1 MKKILLILI
10 SLVLTVNSF
19 SAQFSVKLKD
29 IARFGRDNR
38 ENQIIGYGLVG
49 GLEGTGDKN
58 QLSINS
64 AINFLNNF
72 GIVTNSSDFTSKN
85 IAAVVVSA
93 KLPAFARSGD
103 KIDVTVSSIGDAKDL
118 QGGVLF
124 QTPLVGPDKKVY
136 ALASG
141 PISIGGFNA
150 GLGGGGSQK
159 NHVTVARIP
168 NGAMVEQEVAT
179 EFIVDDKLEIVL
191 KDKDFNMAEKVK
203 KAIEEKYGRNRAIAR
218 DAGLIEVDVPF
229 SFREDPISFIAKLE
243 NLEIVPES
251 HAKIVIN
258 EKTGSVVI
266 SENVKISPVA
276 ISHGELSITIDGQT
290 GNGVVP
296 LNNGSTLKEIVDSLN
311 AMGAKP
317 GDLIAIL
324 QLMKEA
330 GAIHADLQ
338 II

>member
-1 MKKILLILI
+1 MKKIILILI
-10 SLVLTVNSF
+10 SLVLTVNVF

-29 IARFGRDNR
+29 IARFGKDNR
-38 ENQIIGYGLVG
+38 DNQIIGYGLVG

-72 GIVTNSSDFTSKN
+72 GIVTNSTDFTSKN
-85 IAAVVVSA
+85 IAAVVITA
-93 KLPAFARSGD
+93 TLPAFARSGD

-136 ALASG
+136 ALAAG

-168 NGAMVEQEVAT
+168 NGATVEQEVKT

-203 KAIEEKYGRNRAIAR
+203 KVIEEKYGRNRAIAK
-218 DAGLIEVDVPF
+218 DAGLVEVDVPF

-251 HAKIVIN
+251 KAKIVIN

-266 SENVKISPVA
+266 SESVRISPVA
-276 ISHGELSITIDGQT
+276 ISHGELSITVNGQ
-290 GNGVVP
+290 GDQGVVE
-296 LNNGSTLKEIVDSLN
+296 LENGNTLKEIVDSLN
-311 AMGAKP
+311 AMGAGP
-317 GDLIAIL
+317 RDLIAIL